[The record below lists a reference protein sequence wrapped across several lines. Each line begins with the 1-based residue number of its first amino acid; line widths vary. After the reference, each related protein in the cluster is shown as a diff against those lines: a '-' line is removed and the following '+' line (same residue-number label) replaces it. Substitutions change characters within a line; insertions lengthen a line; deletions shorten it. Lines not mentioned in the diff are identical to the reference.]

1 MRPAKILLPLL
12 VCVLTVRAS
21 EPMPLWPG
29 VAPGEKGDSGPER
42 SISSDYLVG
51 GRAFTEI
58 TNLPVPTIQLFRA
71 PSDKDTGAAVIVCP
85 GGGYRI
91 LSIDLEGTEVCDWLN
106 SIGVNAVLLK
116 YRVPSRE
123 GREFYAAALEDGQR
137 AVSLVRSH
145 AAEWRIDP
153 NRIGMLGFSA
163 GAHLSAACSTRFDQ
177 RSYAPVDA
185 ADQFSCRPD
194 FAVLMYAGRL
204 IRKDAT
210 EIAPELTVTSNTPPT
225 LLIATE
231 DDPVARVDSSLFY
244 YLALKRAGVPA
255 EMHLYASGGHGYGLR
270 SDKPVKVWPTRTE
283 EWLRGLGVLQ
293 NINSAAPT
301 NHLNTAII
309 PVAQTND
316 WALDRQAL
324 VLRRAKENPGTCDI
338 IFIGDS
344 NTQFWE
350 KRGTN
355 VANKYFAG
363 RKCLNFGVLG
373 DRTENVL
380 WRFEQGQLAGLQPKV
395 AVVMIGSN
403 NTWNTNQTTADVL
416 AGIQAVVKQVRTR
429 LPQTK
434 VILMGIMPHG
444 ATFNKERGEALQ
456 INEALARMDD
466 GRNIFFFDWGSK
478 LIADDGTVSKSIQ
491 HDYVH
496 LTDAGYQIWAETIEP
511 KLKEL
516 LAAPGR

>member
-12 VCVLTVRAS
+12 VCVLTIHAF

-29 VAPGEKGDSGPER
+29 VAPGEKGDIGPER
-42 SISSDYLVG
+42 SIPSDYLVG
-51 GRAFTEI
+51 GRTFTEI
-58 TNLPVPTIQLFRA
+58 TNLPVPTIQVFRA
-71 PSDKDTGAAVIVCP
+71 PADKDTGAAVIVCP

-145 AAEWRIDP
+145 AVEWRIDP

-204 IRKDAT
+204 IRKENT

-231 DDPVARVDSSLFY
+231 DDPVARVESSLFY

-270 SDKPVKVWPTRTE
+270 SDKPVKVWPQRTE
-283 EWLRGLGVLQ
+283 EWLRNLGVLPEKK
-293 NINSAAPT
+293 SAGIAT
-301 NHLNTAII
+301 NHINTAVI

-316 WALDRQAL
+316 WALERQAL
-324 VLRRAKENPGTCDI
+324 VLRRARENPGPCDI

-355 VANKYFAG
+355 VWKKYFAQL
-363 RKCLNFGVLG
+363 KCLNLGVLG

-380 WRFEQGQLAGLQPKV
+380 WRFQQGQLDGLQPKV

-403 NTWNTNQTTADVL
+403 NTWNTNQTTADKLIGV
-416 AGIQAVVKQVRTR
+416 QTVVREVRTR
-429 LPQTK
+429 LHETK
-434 VILMGIMPHG
+434 VFLMGIMPHG
-444 ATFNKERGEALQ
+444 ATFNDARAEALQ

-466 GRNIFFFDWGSK
+466 GKNIFFFNWGSK
-478 LIADDGTVSKSIQ
+478 LIEDDGSVSKSMQ
-491 HDYVH
+491 SDYVH
-496 LTDAGYQIWAETIEP
+496 LTEAGFEIWAETIES

-516 LAAPGR
+516 IRN